1 VRIFVDLSKL
11 VQLNVSNRKVLAE
24 VGQKIAMQKEK
35 KGIGKDMEAA
45 EVLQVPEHPKK
56 RFGYVGY
63 GRREGN

>member
-1 VRIFVDLSKL
+1 
-11 VQLNVSNRKVLAE
+11 
-24 VGQKIAMQKEK
+24 MQKEK